1 MGSGAVPQKN
11 KVNHTDESHVPNFC
25 LTHRILIACGAGKVF
40 SYLQLGKILI
50 FLFHL
55 IPTLGV
61 KTVWFSSW
69 ISQQIWASL
78 STFLGFFFLICIY
91 LKKKKR
97 LGFGG
102 RLCMVFYC
110 YLFIVWPLLK
120 DENI

>member
-91 LKKKKR
+91 LKKKKKIGVWGKA
-97 LGFGG
+97 LHGF
-102 RLCMVFYC
+102 
-110 YLFIVWPLLK
+110 LLLPFHCLAFAQR
-120 DENI
+120 